1 MQISSV
7 SPNFQG
13 RRDRIDELI
22 SLDDASVQRIA
33 YMKTMSNADEKKH
46 RRITNGLIKAAPVA
60 AGIATAAFTKGNT
73 KIFSKEVSGKAAKL
87 ANGLKAFVLWA
98 ASLGVVSLVGMAKN
112 ELSKSSP
119 EVRKFDNDHPLLSLA
134 TLFAA
139 GLGAIAL
146 VNKGVFILESSKAA
160 PKFMQKATEKV
171 AKFINKNKLITS
183 LENGAKKLSAKTP
196 EPLKNIGG
204 AILSWAP
211 QILLLGG
218 IFHSISHGS
227 AVNREFAKN
236 YNELKEKQLNLSK
249 ARQRELAMENNF
261 LKTDAKNREDLAL
274 VKQPLTD
281 LPGEVIEKIDDIHSE
296 LSDVND

>member
-33 YMKTMSNADEKKH
+33 YMKTMSHADEKKH
-46 RRITNGLIKAAPVA
+46 RRITNGLIMAAPVA
-60 AGIATAAFTKGNT
+60 AGLATAAFTRGNT
-73 KIFSKEVSGKAAKL
+73 KIFSKEVSGLAAKL
-87 ANGLKAFVLWA
+87 ANGLKVGGLWT
-98 ASLGVVSLVGMAKN
+98 ASLGAVGLVGMAKN
-112 ELSKSSP
+112 ELSKASP
-119 EVRKFDNDHPLLSLA
+119 EVRKFDKDHPLLSLA

-146 VNKGVFILESSKAA
+146 VNKGAVKLGAIKA
-160 PKFMQKATEKV
+160 PKFMQNATEKV
-171 AKFINKNKLITS
+171 AKFLNKNKQITS
-183 LENGAKKLSAKTP
+183 LKNGVKNLSAKTP
-196 EPLKNIGG
+196 EPLKNIGTSV
-204 AILSWAP
+204 LSWTP

-218 IFHSISHGS
+218 VFHSISHGS

-236 YNELKEKQLNLSK
+236 YNELKEKQLDLAK
-249 ARQRELAMENNF
+249 ARQRELAMENDF

-274 VKQPLTD
+274 VKAPLAD
-281 LPGEVIEKIDDIHSE
+281 LPDEVVDKVDALHADED
-296 LSDVND
+296 

>member
-33 YMKTMSNADEKKH
+33 YMKTMSHADEKKH
-46 RRITNGLIKAAPVA
+46 RRITNGLIMAAPVA
-60 AGIATAAFTKGNT
+60 AGLATAAFTKGNT
-73 KIFSKEVSGKAAKL
+73 KIFSKEVSGLAAKL
-87 ANGLKAFVLWA
+87 ANGLKVGGLWA
-98 ASLGVVSLVGMAKN
+98 ASLGAVGLVGMAKN
-112 ELSKSSP
+112 ELSKASP
-119 EVRKFDNDHPLLSLA
+119 EVRKFDKDHPLLSLA

-146 VNKGVFILESSKAA
+146 VNKGAIKLGSVKA
-160 PKFMQKATEKV
+160 PKFMQSATEKV
-171 AKFINKNKLITS
+171 AKFLNKNKQITS
-183 LENGAKKLSAKTP
+183 VKNGVKNLSAKTP
-196 EPLKNIGG
+196 EPLKNIG
-204 AILSWAP
+204 ASVLSWAP

-218 IFHSISHGS
+218 VFHSISHGS

-236 YNELKEKQLNLSK
+236 YNELKEKQLDLAK
-249 ARQRELAMENNF
+249 ARQRELAMENDF
-261 LKTDAKNREDLAL
+261 LKTDAQNREDLAL

-281 LPGEVIEKIDDIHSE
+281 LPDEVIEKIDDINSE

>member
-33 YMKTMSNADEKKH
+33 YMKTMSRANEKKH
-46 RRITNGLIKAAPVA
+46 RRITNGLIMAAPVA
-60 AGIATAAFTKGNT
+60 AGIATAAFNKGNT
-73 KIFSKEVSGKAAKL
+73 KIFSKEVSGLAARL
-87 ANGLKAFVLWA
+87 ANGLKIGGLWA
-98 ASLGVVSLVGMAKN
+98 ACLGAVGLVGMAKN
-112 ELSKSSP
+112 ELSKASP
-119 EVRKFDNDHPLLSLA
+119 EVRKFDKDHPLLSLA

-146 VNKGVFILESSKAA
+146 VNKGAIKLGTVKA
-160 PKFMQKATEKV
+160 PKFMQNATEKV
-171 AKFINKNKLITS
+171 AKFLNKNKQITS
-183 LENGAKKLSAKTP
+183 MKNGVKNLSAKTP
-196 EPLKNIGG
+196 EPLKNIGTS
-204 AILSWAP
+204 ILSWAP

-218 IFHSISHGS
+218 VFHSISHGS

-249 ARQRELAMENNF
+249 ARQRELAMENEF
-261 LKTDAKNREDLAL
+261 LKTDAQNREDLAL
-274 VKQPLTD
+274 VKQPLAD
-281 LPGEVIEKIDDIHSE
+281 LPDEVIEKIDNIHSE
-296 LSDVND
+296 IADINE

>member
-33 YMKTMSNADEKKH
+33 YMKTMSHADEKKH
-46 RRITNGLIKAAPVA
+46 RRITNGLIMAAPVA
-60 AGIATAAFTKGNT
+60 AGLATAAFTRGNT
-73 KIFSKEVSGKAAKL
+73 KIFSKEVSGLAAKL
-87 ANGLKAFVLWA
+87 ANGLKVGGLWT
-98 ASLGVVSLVGMAKN
+98 ASLGAVGLVGMAKN
-112 ELSKSSP
+112 ELSKASP
-119 EVRKFDNDHPLLSLA
+119 EVRKFDKDHPLLSLA

-146 VNKGVFILESSKAA
+146 VNKGAVKLGAIKA
-160 PKFMQKATEKV
+160 PKFMQNATEKV
-171 AKFINKNKLITS
+171 AKFLNKNKQITS
-183 LENGAKKLSAKTP
+183 LKNGVKNLSAKTP
-196 EPLKNIGG
+196 EPLKNIGTSV
-204 AILSWAP
+204 LSWTP

-218 IFHSISHGS
+218 VFHSISHGS

-236 YNELKEKQLNLSK
+236 YNELKEKQLDLAK
-249 ARQRELAMENNF
+249 ARQRELAMENDF

-274 VKQPLTD
+274 VKAPLAD
-281 LPGEVIEKIDDIHSE
+281 LPDEVVDKVEVLHADE
-296 LSDVND
+296 E

>member
-33 YMKTMSNADEKKH
+33 YMKTMSHADEKKH
-46 RRITNGLIKAAPVA
+46 RRITNGLIMAAPVA
-60 AGIATAAFTKGNT
+60 AGLATAAFTKGNT
-73 KIFSKEVSGKAAKL
+73 KIFSKEVSGLAAKL
-87 ANGLKAFVLWA
+87 ANGLKVGGLWT
-98 ASLGVVSLVGMAKN
+98 ASLGAVGLVGMAKN
-112 ELSKSSP
+112 ELSKASP
-119 EVRKFDNDHPLLSLA
+119 EVRKFDKDHPLLSLA

-146 VNKGVFILESSKAA
+146 VNKGAVKLGAIKA
-160 PKFMQKATEKV
+160 PKFMQNATEKV
-171 AKFINKNKLITS
+171 AKFLNKNKQIIS
-183 LENGAKKLSAKTP
+183 LKNGVKNLSAKTP
-196 EPLKNIGG
+196 EPLKNIGTSV
-204 AILSWAP
+204 LSWTP

-218 IFHSISHGS
+218 VFHSISHGS

-236 YNELKEKQLNLSK
+236 YNELKEKQLDLAK
-249 ARQRELAMENNF
+249 ARQRELAMENDF

-274 VKQPLTD
+274 VKAPLAD
-281 LPGEVIEKIDDIHSE
+281 LPDEVVDKVDALHADED
-296 LSDVND
+296 

>member
-33 YMKTMSNADEKKH
+33 YMKTMSHADEKKH
-46 RRITNGLIKAAPVA
+46 RRITNGLIMAAPVA
-60 AGIATAAFTKGNT
+60 AGLATAAFTRGNT
-73 KIFSKEVSGKAAKL
+73 KIFSKEVSGLAAKL
-87 ANGLKAFVLWA
+87 ANGLKVGGLWT
-98 ASLGVVSLVGMAKN
+98 ASLGAVGLVGMAKN
-112 ELSKSSP
+112 ELSKASP
-119 EVRKFDNDHPLLSLA
+119 EVRKFDKDHPLLSLA

-146 VNKGVFILESSKAA
+146 VNKGAVKLGAIKA
-160 PKFMQKATEKV
+160 PKFMQNATEKV
-171 AKFINKNKLITS
+171 AKFLNKNKQIIS
-183 LENGAKKLSAKTP
+183 LKNGVKNLSAKTP
-196 EPLKNIGG
+196 EPLKNIGTSV
-204 AILSWAP
+204 LSWTP

-218 IFHSISHGS
+218 VFHSISHGS

-236 YNELKEKQLNLSK
+236 YNELKEKQLDLAK
-249 ARQRELAMENNF
+249 ARQRELAMENDF

-274 VKQPLTD
+274 VKAPLAD
-281 LPGEVIEKIDDIHSE
+281 LPDEVVDKVDALHADED
-296 LSDVND
+296 

>member
-33 YMKTMSNADEKKH
+33 YMKTMSHADEKKH
-46 RRITNGLIKAAPVA
+46 RRITNGLIMAAPVA
-60 AGIATAAFTKGNT
+60 AGLATAAFTRGNT
-73 KIFSKEVSGKAAKL
+73 KIFSKEVSGLAAKL
-87 ANGLKAFVLWA
+87 ANGLKVGGLWT
-98 ASLGVVSLVGMAKN
+98 ASLGAVGLVGMAKN
-112 ELSKSSP
+112 ELSKASP
-119 EVRKFDNDHPLLSLA
+119 EVQKFDKDHPLLSLA

-146 VNKGVFILESSKAA
+146 VNKGAVKLGSIKA
-160 PKFMQKATEKV
+160 PKFMQNATEKV
-171 AKFINKNKLITS
+171 AKFLNKNKQITS
-183 LENGAKKLSAKTP
+183 LKNGVKNLSAKTP
-196 EPLKNIGG
+196 EPLKNIGTSV
-204 AILSWAP
+204 LSWTP

-218 IFHSISHGS
+218 VFHSISHGS

-236 YNELKEKQLNLSK
+236 YNELKEKQLDLAK
-249 ARQRELAMENNF
+249 ARQRELAMENDF

-274 VKQPLTD
+274 VKAPLAD
-281 LPGEVIEKIDDIHSE
+281 LPDEVVDKVDALHADED
-296 LSDVND
+296 